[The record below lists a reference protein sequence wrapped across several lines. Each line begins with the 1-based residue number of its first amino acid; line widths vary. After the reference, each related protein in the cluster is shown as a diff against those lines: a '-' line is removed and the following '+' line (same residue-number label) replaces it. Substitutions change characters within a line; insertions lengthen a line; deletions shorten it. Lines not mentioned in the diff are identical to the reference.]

1 MHRPSFYRSCEVLC
15 CSMLGVDSE
24 EMLVVALVK
33 QNAMV
38 TLHQLLNTRGKS
50 ILCWHAADMLPEA
63 MLTCF
68 AIEYGWSPCNGA
80 CTSCPPATVA
90 CVVGRRSMGEQD
102 VKHGSK
108 FTVMYRVRPCEAL
121 GGDVKR
127 VRDRSL
133 WPNGA
138 EL

>member
-1 MHRPSFYRSCEVLC
+1 
-15 CSMLGVDSE
+15 MLVVDSE

-50 ILCWHAADMLPEA
+50 ILCRHAADMLPEA

-80 CTSCPPATVA
+80 CTSCSPATVA

-108 FTVMYRVRPCEAL
+108 FTVMYRVRPC
-121 GGDVKR
+121 R
-127 VRDRSL
+127 M
-133 WPNGA
+133 
-138 EL
+138 

>member
-1 MHRPSFYRSCEVLC
+1 MHRQSFYRSCEVLC

-63 MLTCF
+63 VLTCF

-80 CTSCPPATVA
+80 CTPHRGRAGA
-90 CVVGRRSMGEQD
+90 CVMGRISIVLRLVTRSNIVSMW
-102 VKHGSK
+102 
-108 FTVMYRVRPCEAL
+108 TRAWAAL
-121 GGDVKR
+121 RAK
-127 VRDRSL
+127 
-133 WPNGA
+133 
-138 EL
+138 E

>member
-1 MHRPSFYRSCEVLC
+1 
-15 CSMLGVDSE
+15 MLVVDSE